1 MSKKLTFGFLKLLT
15 SFIVS
20 FLFFEMSIGAM
31 LITYAFLEIIS
42 ISLKDDVAK
51 WKSSKKYTIVLFI
64 CILGA
69 IMILLGLKMFDN
81 QMFIIIGGICFAP
94 TIALIIV
101 KDFLEYINVDR
112 NNNKN

>member
-1 MSKKLTFGFLKLLT
+1 MSKKLIFGILKLLT

-42 ISLKDDVAK
+42 ISSKDDVAK

-69 IMILLGLKMFDN
+69 VMILLGLKMFDN
-81 QMFIIIGGICFAP
+81 QMFIIIGAICFAP

>member
-1 MSKKLTFGFLKLLT
+1 MYVFYSRLNYIFINYYYYLLMI
-15 SFIVS
+15 FNQN
-20 FLFFEMSIGAM
+20 
-31 LITYAFLEIIS
+31 LILHF
-42 ISLKDDVAK
+42 
-51 WKSSKKYTIVLFI
+51 VLFI

>member
-1 MSKKLTFGFLKLLT
+1 MMLPNGK
-15 SFIVS
+15 VVR
-20 FLFFEMSIGAM
+20 SIQ
-31 LITYAFLEIIS
+31 LYYL
-42 ISLKDDVAK
+42 
-51 WKSSKKYTIVLFI
+51 
-64 CILGA
+64 
-69 IMILLGLKMFDN
+69 FDN

>member
-1 MSKKLTFGFLKLLT
+1 MSKKFNFWIFKIINLFYCFFLIFRDVYW
-15 SFIVS
+15 S
-20 FLFFEMSIGAM
+20 
-31 LITYAFLEIIS
+31 YADNICFLEIIS
-42 ISLKDDVAK
+42 ISSKDDVAK